1 VAAATFHHEDDCPA
15 CDDNLFAAL
24 DSEGFHL

>member
-15 CDDNLFAAL
+15 CDDNLAAAL